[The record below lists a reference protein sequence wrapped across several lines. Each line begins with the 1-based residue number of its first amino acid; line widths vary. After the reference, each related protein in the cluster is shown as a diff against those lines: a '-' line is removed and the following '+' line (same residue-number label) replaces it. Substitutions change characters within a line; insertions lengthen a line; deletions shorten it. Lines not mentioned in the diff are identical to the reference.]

1 MKEEVSLE
9 DMLKDLVEELVTTD
23 PEYAELAALAKWAR
37 YKQNPVR
44 KNATPAELK
53 PVAVL

>member
-9 DMLKDLVEELVTTD
+9 VMLKEVVEELVTTD
-23 PEYAELAALAKWAR
+23 PEYAELAALAKWAHH
-37 YKQNPVR
+37 KQSPESDT
-44 KNATPAELK
+44 ASPAELK